1 MHQLW
6 NFDISV
12 SHYFSSYPK
21 QDLKMMRGLIFK
33 KKNVYC
39 QSLDVKGSKF
49 DANSSRM
56 ETLKTTRLFINPPRR
71 AMFWFAVMLV
81 WVYQIQALLVL
92 LLPSMRIISVQ
103 NILCYDK

>member
-1 MHQLW
+1 MC
-6 NFDISV
+6 
-12 SHYFSSYPK
+12 
-21 QDLKMMRGLIFK
+21 GLIFK
-33 KKNVYC
+33 KIHVYC
-39 QSLDVKGSKF
+39 LSLGVKASKF

-56 ETLKTTRLFINPPRR
+56 ETLKTTQLFINPPRR

-92 LLPSMRIISVQ
+92 SLPSMWIISVQ